1 MILPFLSHQIT
12 MSEFS
17 LIHTH
22 FKHLTAPHQ
31 HTVLGIGDDCAIS
44 NIPPNS
50 QLVSCVDTLVA
61 GRHFVHETSPH
72 AIAYKSVAVN
82 LSDLASMGATPY
94 AILVGL
100 SLPKS
105 MANDDFCQ
113 AFAEGLADAC
123 TPFGVELIGGDTT
136 GSPVLT
142 ISVTALG
149 FVPSNQAITRQG
161 TCVGDVVC
169 VSGTVGLASLA
180 LHGILDDLNGDGHAN
195 RPPES
200 LPEKLCQAMQYPA
213 PQVALGKRL
222 IGFANSMIDISDGL
236 GQDLGHILT
245 ASNVGA
251 VIELDAIPSHALL
264 DALPHAQ
271 KWQHQINGGD
281 DYQLCLTLPSAKLDL
296 FKTQNPDMPIYPIGQ
311 IVADKGLVFL
321 HNKKEVDLLVKG
333 WAHF

>member
-1 MILPFLSHQIT
+1 

-82 LSDLASMGATPY
+82 LSDLASMGAMPY

-113 AFAEGLADAC
+113 AFAGGLAAAC

-136 GSPVLT
+136 SSPILT

-149 FVPSNQAITRQG
+149 FVPHGQAITRQG
-161 TCVGDVVC
+161 ACVGDVVC

-180 LHGILDDLNGDGHAN
+180 LHGI
-195 RPPES
+195 
-200 LPEKLCQAMQYPA
+200 
-213 PQVALGKRL
+213 
-222 IGFANSMIDISDGL
+222 
-236 GQDLGHILT
+236 
-245 ASNVGA
+245 
-251 VIELDAIPSHALL
+251 
-264 DALPHAQ
+264 
-271 KWQHQINGGD
+271 
-281 DYQLCLTLPSAKLDL
+281 
-296 FKTQNPDMPIYPIGQ
+296 
-311 IVADKGLVFL
+311 
-321 HNKKEVDLLVKG
+321 
-333 WAHF
+333 

>member
-1 MILPFLSHQIT
+1 MSINPSPT

-44 NIPPNS
+44 NIPSNS

-113 AFAEGLADAC
+113 AFAGGLAAAC

-136 GSPVLT
+136 SSPILT

-149 FVPSNQAITRQG
+149 FVPHGQAITRQG
-161 TCVGDVVC
+161 ACVGDVVC

-180 LHGILDDLNGDGHAN
+180 LHGILDDLHGDGHAN
-195 RPPES
+195 RPPKS
-200 LPEKLCQAMQYPA
+200 LPEKLRQAMQYPA
-213 PQVALGKRL
+213 PQVALGRQL

-251 VIELDAIPSHALL
+251 VIELDAIPSDALL

-281 DYQLCLTLPSAKLDL
+281 DYQLCLTMTKAN
-296 FKTQNPDMPIYPIGQ
+296 FKQFNQSYPNSIFAIGE
-311 IVADKGLVFL
+311 IVAHQGLTL
-321 HNKKEVDLLVKG
+321 MNHHQKVDLTVQG
-333 WAHF
+333 WEHF